1 MGVRDVYA
9 RGTKR
14 SEADRGRQADT
25 RRRSSR
31 SVDLGETIVFL
42 REDHFTCT
50 LAFRKGISR
59 KNPGAPD
66 GLTAWAPR
74 EGWTM
79 EPKWKP
85 TMHVEVAGNVGDVVK
100 VVSLKGVEK
109 YVRLV
114 TQELPED
121 EWLVEEIDQKAMD
134 AWRWRDDVGVIAPGL
149 ARLDLRYIAEMYAK
163 GTRVD
168 WDSIAPESL
177 AWGIKNGWL
186 DEERQLTRP

>member
-74 EGWTM
+74 E
-79 EPKWKP
+79 
-85 TMHVEVAGNVGDVVK
+85 